1 MAFAGFEF
9 IKIISYLTM
18 KINNFNHVAIK
29 TENAVQYS
37 RVLDFLLPWHKQRR
51 RDFYRRTYIML
62 LQL

>member
-1 MAFAGFEF
+1 MTFAGFEF

-18 KINNFNHVAIK
+18 KINNINHVAIK

>member
-1 MAFAGFEF
+1 MTFAGFEF
-9 IKIISYLTM
+9 IKIISHLTM